1 MRIRPKLVILLL
13 LIGLLPTIGV
23 SAIAYVTIRNQVMNT
38 TAEQLQSTATVQ
50 EQRINNLM
58 RERIEEVSKLSNQ
71 LSLQVNL
78 RDYLQSGSETAR
90 SQLDT
95 ILDGKRINLPEIQ
108 QIYISDLENKVLAS
122 TMPDLI
128 GTNLNEALGTTIRI
142 DPRDNVSK
150 LYMTIPVAIDRQ
162 NSANLTFV
170 YRADDVTA
178 IIQDYTGLGDS
189 GETVVIASNDPEA
202 LSLFPLRKKTNG
214 ASTQSLA
221 SLEMP
226 SHAGETYQAADY
238 DGQETVI
245 TVRNLNS
252 VDWLMGVKIDRNEAY
267 ASLSLLAGSLISIV
281 VVSTVAIV
289 LIALAMTRSITS
301 PILKI
306 VRTSRLIGG
315 GDMKARSNVVRS
327 DEVGMLADSINK
339 MGDNLRHQVDYIQGQ
354 RRRLEVILNT
364 ATESILAIDAQ
375 GRIAIANASAAHLV
389 EKSISELANQPI
401 NQVFIWQRGG
411 YAASVDYYS
420 RATRVYTDLEYK
432 KRSGDVRYVKLIVS
446 PVADPSSQSVK
457 SIITIHDE
465 TEQRDLE
472 SMKVDFV
479 SMAAHELR
487 TPLAALRGY
496 LELVA
501 YRDEPGSP
509 DSKHHISKALKS
521 TAELSGLISNL
532 LDVSRIERGA
542 LSLDFGKVDLSAL
555 IQRAV
560 EDSRFAADDKK
571 LSIEY
576 HGPKEGSFAYAD
588 ELAVREVVNNL
599 ISNAIKYTTEGG
611 VDVYLG
617 QQGKSWMI
625 GIKDTGIGV
634 PQRALSKLFTKFYRV
649 HGGLDSGS
657 QGTGLGLFIAK
668 SIVERHGG
676 HISVQSQE
684 GTGSVFSFT
693 LPVYSEQDKDKA
705 QSIVQKSEKNR
716 AWFTKNIDR

>member
-1 MRIRPKLVILLL
+1 
-13 LIGLLPTIGV
+13 
-23 SAIAYVTIRNQVMNT
+23 MNT